1 MPAELQIPLALIST
15 TTIVGGFIFAAYQ
28 FVTVVPQRRQ
38 ETALTSRLM
47 EGLEALAGGPST
59 AALGRG
65 FANAA
70 CRRPSDD

>member
-1 MPAELQIPLALIST
+1 M
-15 TTIVGGFIFAAYQ
+15 
-28 FVTVVPQRRQ
+28 VTVVPQRRQ